1 MLLTDTSGILSG
13 MRELPLAKRVQRR
26 IRAKGE
32 GAVFGARDFLD
43 LGSRAAVDQALSR
56 LERGGLIRRISRGV
70 YDYPRRSERLGI
82 TLSPEPEE
90 VVRAVARRDAS
101 RVQVSGT
108 AAANALGLSTQV
120 PARIVY
126 LTDGESRR
134 LQIGEQV
141 VELRHASP
149 RNLATA
155 GKVSGTVIQALR
167 HLGRQHVDEST
178 VRHLQRVL
186 SEGDKDRLRKDRV
199 HAPGWMQPVLLEIAG
214 GGSEE

>member
-1 MLLTDTSGILSG
+1 MS
-13 MRELPLAKRVQRR
+13 KRVQRR

-56 LERGGLIRRISRGV
+56 LERSGLIRRISRGV
-70 YDYPRRSERLGI
+70 YDYPRRNERLGI
-82 TLSPEPEE
+82 TLSPPPEE

-101 RVQVSGT
+101 RIQVTG
-108 AAANALGLSTQV
+108 AEAANALGLSTQV

-126 LTDGESRR
+126 LTDGSSRR
-134 LQIGEQV
+134 MQFGGQV
-141 VELRHASP
+141 VELRHTTP

-167 HLGRQHVDEST
+167 YLGREHVDENT

-186 SEGDKDRLRKDRV
+186 SECDKQRLRKDRI
-199 HAPGWMQPVLLEIAG
+199 HAPAWMQPLLLEIAG
-214 GGSEE
+214 AAE

>member
-1 MLLTDTSGILSG
+1 MKELS
-13 MRELPLAKRVQRR
+13 LARRVQRR
-26 IRAKGE
+26 VLAKGA

-43 LGSRAAVDQALSR
+43 LGSRAAVDQTLSR
-56 LERGGLIRRISRGV
+56 LERGGVIRRISRGV
-70 YDYPRRSERLGI
+70 YDYPRRNERLGV

-101 RVQVSGT
+101 RVQVTG
-108 AAANALGLSTQV
+108 AEAANILGLSTQV

-134 LQIGEQV
+134 MQV
-141 VELRHASP
+141 GGQEVELRHTTP

-155 GKVSGTVIQALR
+155 GTVSGTVIQALR

-186 SEGDKDRLRKDRV
+186 TERDKERLRKDRI
-199 HAPGWMQPVLLEIAG
+199 HAPGWMQPVLLEIAD
-214 GGSEE
+214 GSGE

>member
-1 MLLTDTSGILSG
+1 
-13 MRELPLAKRVQRR
+13 MREVSLSKRVQRR
-26 IRAKGE
+26 IRARGE
-32 GAVFGARDFLD
+32 GAVFATKDFLD

-56 LERGGLIRRISRGV
+56 LARAGMIRRISRGV
-70 YDYPRRSERLGI
+70 YDYPRRNERLGM
-82 TLSPEPEE
+82 TLSPSPEE
-90 VVRAVARRDAS
+90 VVHAVTKRDTG
-101 RVQVSGT
+101 RVQVSG
-108 AAANALGLSTQV
+108 AGAANALGLSTQV

-134 LQIGEQV
+134 MRVGDQV
-141 VELRHASP
+141 VELRHTTP

-186 SEGDKDRLRKDRV
+186 SEEDKERLRKDRI
-199 HAPGWMQPVLLEIAG
+199 HAPAWMQPILLEIAG
-214 GGSEE
+214 GSEE